1 MRIYKSLF
9 CAIVLLLMANN
20 ILFAQ
25 KLKLVRTDVDSTRFG
40 FVTATYLF
48 GIDVYIEG
56 IDSCTSVSF
65 DLNYTTSN
73 YISFSEA
80 RNTPFGQGGK
90 GPVIITSK
98 NASDNTG
105 YVYVG
110 VLSGEAVGERG
121 YDNPKVIHLEFAVS
135 QSAVHGYNTVF
146 NFSNVQAVI
155 SKGDNGRIIP
165 VEADPIEFSIHSFI
179 NVWPGDADN
188 DGEVTSKDVTTI
200 GRFLGYGSSSKTSM
214 RSFKRMNAST
224 IWAPQSVLAWDSIDV
239 AHADCDG
246 NGDITVTDQLIVAL
260 NFAKTHLSS
269 GKVSPTSLS
278 PSIEELSLVNNNDK
292 FHDDYNLKRKKILIN
307 SNSSFLGAAGE
318 LSWIISDSVTKVIG
332 FSPGNLF
339 GSQKAEFFY
348 RIDKNSANIS
358 LLNFSETI
366 REEVNSGTFFTMLIE
381 GDPNSVVINKQ
392 ELYAI
397 SNHYGMFKIQAT
409 SGINYEKAEAEEL
422 TVIYNNN
429 EILLANSSN
438 LGIIANLYN
447 ALGQLLSSQNISAG
461 SMVNISNIY
470 NNSPI
475 FVVYQNSN
483 KQHVSIKL

>member
-1 MRIYKSLF
+1 MRLYKGLF
-9 CAIVLLLMANN
+9 CAIILLVMANN
-20 ILFAQ
+20 ILLAQ
-25 KLKLVRTDVDSTRFG
+25 KLKLVRTDVDSTRFN

-48 GIDVYIEG
+48 GIDVFIEG

-73 YISFSEA
+73 YITFSEA
-80 RNTPFGQGGK
+80 RSTHFGYGGK

-121 YDNPKVIHLEFAVS
+121 FDNPKVIHLEFAVS
-135 QSAVHGYNTVF
+135 QSAEHGYNTVF
-146 NFSNVQAVI
+146 SFSNVQAVI
-155 SKGDNGRIIP
+155 SRGDNGRIIS
-165 VEADPIEFSIHSFI
+165 VAADPIEFSIHSFI

-269 GKVSPTSLS
+269 GKVSPT
-278 PSIEELSLVNNNDK
+278 
-292 FHDDYNLKRKKILIN
+292 IN
-307 SNSSFLGAAGE
+307 SITNNYLPEKVSEIHEYSNYNQKEIIVNSSSSFLGVAGE
-318 LSWIISDSVTKVIG
+318 ITWTILDSTTRVIG
-332 FSPGNLF
+332 FSKGDVF
-339 GSQKAEFFY
+339 GTQKSEFFHS
-348 RIDKNSANIS
+348 IDKRSATIS
-358 LLNFSETI
+358 LLNFSEAI
-366 REEVNSGTFFTMLIE
+366 REEAKSGTFCTMIID

-409 SGINYEKAEAEEL
+409 SDVEHKNINTEEL
-422 TVIYNNN
+422 SIIYNSN
-429 EILLANSSN
+429 EALLANNSN
-438 LGIIANLYN
+438 FDINTKLYN
-447 ALGQLLSSQNISAG
+447 SLGQLIAIKNISAG
-461 SMVNISNIY
+461 SIINISNIY

-483 KQHVSIKL
+483 KEYVSIRI

>member
-1 MRIYKSLF
+1 MKLYRGLF
-9 CAIVLLLMANN
+9 CAILLLLMANN
-20 ILFAQ
+20 ILLAQ
-25 KLKLVRTDVDSTRFG
+25 KLKLVRTDVDSTRFS

-48 GIDVYIEG
+48 GIDVYVEG

-73 YISFSEA
+73 YITFSEA
-80 RNTPFGQGGK
+80 RSTPFGFGGK
-90 GPVIITSK
+90 GPVIISSK
-98 NASDNTG
+98 NTSDNTG

-135 QSAVHGYNTVF
+135 QSAEHGYNTVF
-146 NFSNVQAVI
+146 SFSNVQAVI
-155 SKGDNGRIIP
+155 SRGDNGRIIS

-260 NFAKTHLSS
+260 NFAKTHSYS
-269 GKVSPTSLS
+269 GKVSPISYTNNSEVCTS
-278 PSIEELSLVNNNDK
+278 PIMVINENNGYRTK
-292 FHDDYNLKRKKILIN
+292 EIFIN
-307 SNSSFLGAAGE
+307 SNSSFLAAAGE
-318 LSWIISDSVTKVIG
+318 LSWIITDSSTKIIG
-332 FSPGNLF
+332 FREGDLF
-339 GSQKAEFFY
+339 GSQKSEFFY
-348 RIDKNSANIS
+348 KLDNNSANIS

-366 REEVNSGTFFTMLIE
+366 REEVKSGTFCTMIID
-381 GDPNSVVINKQ
+381 GDPNSVIINSQ

-397 SNHYGMFKIQAT
+397 SNHYGLFKIQPT
-409 SGINYEKAEAEEL
+409 SDVENNKDKEL
-422 TVIYNNN
+422 SVIKNTC
-429 EILLANSSN
+429 EILLANNFSSD
-438 LGIIANLYN
+438 IYFILYN
-447 ALGQLLSSQNISAG
+447 FLGQALNSQYIKAGELINISTF
-461 SMVNISNIY
+461 S
-470 NNSPI
+470 NNSPLFI
-475 FVVYQNSN
+475 VYQNSN
-483 KQHVSIKL
+483 KEFVSIKL